1 MRKMPRNPVEILS
14 NTCLYNILETSF
26 SYRGYL
32 LAVNFQSY
40 LGTSSLKRANNV
52 PKLLGI
58 NYVAKNWALAMMLK
72 ALSLVHLWRV
82 LFLKEK
88 KMTSVRSWSA

>member
-1 MRKMPRNPVEILS
+1 MPRNPVEILS

-58 NYVAKNWALAMMLK
+58 NYVAKKLGTSHDVK
-72 ALSLVHLWRV
+72 GFVIGSSLESIVFER
-82 LFLKEK
+82 EK
-88 KMTSVRSWSA
+88 DDFC